1 MQNKFLKI
9 FLNSLLFSILI
20 TTSWAQEVGSI
31 YGFITDDAS
40 GEALIG
46 ANVFIQETGNGMAT
60 DANGYYV
67 LQNISLGTYTL
78 MVSYVGFELLKDT
91 LIINEPV
98 SRKMDL
104 VLKEQTVILNQV
116 EVSAEKVKRKYNI
129 QPSKINLS
137 PRMLK
142 AAPGLAEPDLFRT
155 IQSLPGVLTTSE
167 FSTGL
172 VIRGGNTDQNLILL
186 DGVTVYNPSHLGGI
200 FSNFIVDGVKEAE
213 LIKGAYNAE
222 YGGRLSAVLNVLSR
236 EGNQKEFKGKAN
248 LSLLSAQA
256 TLEGPFYKGA
266 WLFSGRRTY
275 FDILLPAILG
285 EGASSSIPPYYF
297 YDLQGHVFSDITT
310 KDRLSLSIY
319 NGVDDLLFDTFGL
332 TGRWG
337 NNTVSVQYRR
347 VFSDRFIGNM
357 LYAKSLFFT
366 VFGLGGSNGLVSDNE
381 INDGTV
387 AANFTYFQSTRN
399 TIKFGFQHKKLG
411 FLYSN
416 MFQDS
421 VQFRINTDPTEF
433 AGYLKM
439 KYSVASKIIIEP
451 GIRLNFYNVYSDSI
465 FPDLRFGLKYLLTD
479 DRYLNFSIGN
489 YHQFIAT
496 FQDDYNPN
504 ILDQWIAVDKTIN
517 PAKSIQYVLGYEE
530 YINEIYKIQ
539 IEGYYKDL
547 ENLFTYEEKRATTD
561 ELISDSALSDIVTP
575 ANGYAYG
582 LELFGH
588 KTSGR
593 LNGWLA
599 YTYSVSRKKMN
610 SIYYDQ
616 EEEYYTSWDR
626 THSFSAL
633 GNYRLSKKWD
643 MNWKYSL
650 QSGQA
655 YTPILGY
662 FTEKFPESPV
672 ENYRTIPGSRNSGR
686 YKPYQRLDLGFV
698 YHTKVKNTKMDVF
711 FQVINLFNRKNTFTK
726 SYSIGNPYNG
736 IDDDGD
742 WVLEEHDDNKNGLP
756 DVGEENV
763 DEPDEGKIQVR
774 DISLFPLIPTIGF
787 SWEF

>member
-1 MQNKFLKI
+1 
-9 FLNSLLFSILI
+9 
-20 TTSWAQEVGSI
+20 
-31 YGFITDDAS
+31 
-40 GEALIG
+40 
-46 ANVFIQETGNGMAT
+46 
-60 DANGYYV
+60 
-67 LQNISLGTYTL
+67 
-78 MVSYVGFELLKDT
+78 
-91 LIINEPV
+91 
-98 SRKMDL
+98 
-104 VLKEQTVILNQV
+104 
-116 EVSAEKVKRKYNI
+116 
-129 QPSKINLS
+129 
-137 PRMLK
+137 
-142 AAPGLAEPDLFRT
+142 
-155 IQSLPGVLTTSE
+155 
-167 FSTGL
+167 
-172 VIRGGNTDQNLILL
+172 
-186 DGVTVYNPSHLGGI
+186 
-200 FSNFIVDGVKEAE
+200 
-213 LIKGAYNAE
+213 
-222 YGGRLSAVLNVLSR
+222 
-236 EGNQKEFKGKAN
+236 
-248 LSLLSAQA
+248 
-256 TLEGPFYKGA
+256 
-266 WLFSGRRTY
+266 
-275 FDILLPAILG
+275 
-285 EGASSSIPPYYF
+285 
-297 YDLQGHVFSDITT
+297 
-310 KDRLSLSIY
+310 
-319 NGVDDLLFDTFGL
+319 
-332 TGRWG
+332 
-337 NNTVSVQYRR
+337 
-347 VFSDRFIGNM
+347 
-357 LYAKSLFFT
+357 
-366 VFGLGGSNGLVSDNE
+366 
-381 INDGTV
+381 
-387 AANFTYFQSTRN
+387 
-399 TIKFGFQHKKLG
+399 
-411 FLYSN
+411 

-439 KYSVASKIIIEP
+439 KYSVSSKIIIEP

-763 DEPDEGKIQVR
+763 DEPDEGKIKVR
-774 DISLFPLIPTIGF
+774 DISLFPLIPTVGF